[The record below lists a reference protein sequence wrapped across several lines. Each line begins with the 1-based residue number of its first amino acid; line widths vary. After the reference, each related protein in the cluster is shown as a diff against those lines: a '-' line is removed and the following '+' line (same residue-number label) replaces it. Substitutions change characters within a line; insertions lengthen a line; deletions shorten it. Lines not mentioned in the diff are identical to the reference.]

1 MVIQVIIFYYYS
13 IFNIIFHQDSLTKI
27 CTNLQ
32 IIYKIYVF
40 HSILCHFFNLVLYF
54 KSKLRVNYRKLCNFW
69 QHNIQLNLF
78 SNITSFSIRGSLA
91 LLYLDTNDSTDKN
104 KYFEDLLSMMPNLE
118 DEDIPNELLYGRSGY
133 LFTLLYIKTNVDEIK
148 NQQHTLK
155 LDSAISKVRFM
166 SSWGKNWKMCF
177 SYINLKLVFFYI
189 LCRLDPNRH
198 FSNG

>member
-1 MVIQVIIFYYYS
+1 M
-13 IFNIIFHQDSLTKI
+13 
-27 CTNLQ
+27 
-32 IIYKIYVF
+32 
-40 HSILCHFFNLVLYF
+40 
-54 KSKLRVNYRKLCNFW
+54 
-69 QHNIQLNLF
+69 
-78 SNITSFSIRGSLA
+78 A

-118 DEDIPNELLYGRSGY
+118 DEDIPNEILYGRSGY

-177 SYINLKLVFFYI
+177 SYINLKLVFFFIFYA
-189 LCRLDPNRH
+189 D
-198 FSNG
+198 